1 MLVETANVKEK
12 IGLLEESLGRE
23 KTELISK
30 DEHVRVLSQQNQ
42 QMLELLESEEAK
54 TKDTTASI
62 LILEEE
68 NNSLKALDEEF
79 DRIKHEIE
87 NLISQKKQ
95 DALAL
100 AEQLRE
106 FRQLN
111 ESLRADIASVDA
123 QTQVDIEA
131 LNQVLTV
138 VSNKNVEYL
147 TQLQRQE
154 SRENQL
160 KEELNGLKETA
171 NNFRKEIES
180 LKKRMDGDEKER
192 LAFERDKR

>member
-1 MLVETANVKEK
+1 M
-12 IGLLEESLGRE
+12 
-23 KTELISK
+23 
-30 DEHVRVLSQQNQ
+30 
-42 QMLELLESEEAK
+42 
-54 TKDTTASI
+54 
-62 LILEEE
+62 
-68 NNSLKALDEEF
+68 
-79 DRIKHEIE
+79 
-87 NLISQKKQ
+87 
-95 DALAL
+95 
-100 AEQLRE
+100 
-106 FRQLN
+106 
-111 ESLRADIASVDA
+111 DA

-154 SRENQL
+154 TRENQL